1 MQLFHSFFSLPE
13 RFAKNKKYL
22 SSFPQSL
29 SDTDSCL
36 NYKGSTESNEPTEIS
51 SYRVTPAAP
60 LTLTS
65 AFEPRQMS
73 FSFTIPKSEWVM
85 FAGTEVLWRSA
96 LHANVVLHPSS
107 PTNQPFCSKLI
118 CIQYSGILPICTAWK
133 YKFHSSPVRCSWNH
147 LELSLNWSWIHAAMH
162 IYAGFLWSKTYY
174 YLMASA
180 LIWQMYNAQALN
192 TKFSRD
198 D

>member
-1 MQLFHSFFSLPE
+1 MHILWCSFSILSFLFLNALPKE
-13 RFAKNKKYL
+13 YV

-29 SDTDSCL
+29 SDTDSWL

-118 CIQYSGILPICTAWK
+118 CIQYLGIPPICTAWK
-133 YKFHSSPVRCSWNH
+133 YTFHSSPVRCSWNH
-147 LELSLNWSWIHAAMH
+147 LELSLNRG
-162 IYAGFLWSKTYY
+162 AGYMPPCISILDFCEAKHGQCFDL
-174 YLMASA
+174 A
-180 LIWQMYNAQALN
+180 
-192 TKFSRD
+192 D
-198 D
+198 V

>member
-1 MQLFHSFFSLPE
+1 MRCARRPGELHYYHTDTNICRFVKSTWNWCTYCDAAFPFFLFSSWTLCQ
-13 RFAKNKKYL
+13 KKKKYL
-22 SSFPQSL
+22 SWFPQSL

-36 NYKGSTESNEPTEIS
+36 NYKGSTESNEPTKIS

-65 AFEPRQMS
+65 AFEPLQMS

-85 FAGTEVLWRSA
+85 FAGTEVLRRTA
-96 LHANVVLHPSS
+96 LHANVVSHPSS

-133 YKFHSSPVRCSWNH
+133 YTFHSGPRLTLVKSIWN
-147 LELSLNWSWIHAAMH
+147 SV
-162 IYAGFLWSKTYY
+162 
-174 YLMASA
+174 
-180 LIWQMYNAQALN
+180 
-192 TKFSRD
+192 
-198 D
+198 